1 MRLSISNICW
11 QADEDA
17 VMYALMQESGFCG
30 LEIAPTRIFSYKP
43 YDRLV
48 DAGIWA
54 DGLKEKYGL
63 DVSSMQ
69 SIWYGRTEKLFG
81 TARERQ
87 ILLDYTK
94 RAVDFAQAVRCA
106 NLVFGAPRNRVVPDG
121 ADEGDAVDFFK
132 EIGRY
137 ALDHSTVIAM
147 EANPPIYATNYIN
160 DTLSALE
167 LIRQVD
173 SPGFMLNLD
182 IGTMLSNQES
192 IQQLVGN
199 VRFIHHVHISEPG
212 LGLIQHRQLHKS
224 LKSVLEEEDY
234 RGYIS
239 IEMGR
244 AETLSQIKD
253 AMKYILEVFGG

>member
-30 LEIAPTRIFSYKP
+30 LEIAPTRIFSHKP

-63 DVSSMQ
+63 DISSMQ

-121 ADEGDAVDFFK
+121 AD
-132 EIGRY
+132 
-137 ALDHSTVIAM
+137 
-147 EANPPIYATNYIN
+147 
-160 DTLSALE
+160 
-167 LIRQVD
+167 
-173 SPGFMLNLD
+173 
-182 IGTMLSNQES
+182 
-192 IQQLVGN
+192 
-199 VRFIHHVHISEPG
+199 
-212 LGLIQHRQLHKS
+212 
-224 LKSVLEEEDY
+224 
-234 RGYIS
+234 
-239 IEMGR
+239 
-244 AETLSQIKD
+244 
-253 AMKYILEVFGG
+253 